1 MEMHQVRYFLATVSE
16 LNFTKAAEKCNVT
29 QPSLTRAIKQ
39 LEDEL
44 GGDLFRR
51 ERPQAQ
57 LTELGQRMHPLLKQC
72 YESALGARSLAAAI
86 QSGEVGALK
95 LALSRTINLE
105 LLTPHLTELI
115 RLFNRLEVKLLRG
128 TAPQV
133 VEFLKAGD
141 AELAVAGDIGEE
153 WERLDRWPLF
163 TEEFGLIFNA
173 RHRLAAHPMIEIED
187 LRQERWL
194 RRAYCE
200 QAEQTAALIRGHHLD
215 VDQRP
220 RAHIRARPHHFA
232 GGRPGRRVR
241 SAHRAASRDLEAR
254 ARQRRRIASHR
265 LSLRRRR
272 PPAHADG
279 IGHPEDAARGGLVAL
294 HGLIAA
300 GERRFGAALERIPI
314 GSNWDALQIPWFC
327 ACPYR
332 KTGSH
337 FSGTCA
343 SS

>member
-1 MEMHQVRYFLATVSE
+1 MEMHQVRYFLATASE

-57 LTELGQRMHPLLKQC
+57 LTELGQRMYPLLKQC
-72 YESALGARSLAAAI
+72 YESALGARSLAGAI
-86 QSGEVGALK
+86 KSGEVGALK

-105 LLTPHLTELI
+105 LLTSHLTELS
-115 RLFNRLEVKLLRG
+115 RVFNRLELKLLRG

-133 VEFLKAGD
+133 VEFLKTGE
-141 AELAVAGDIGEE
+141 AELAVAGDVGEG

-173 RHRLAAHPMIEIED
+173 KHRLAAHSTIEVAD

-200 QAEQTAALIRGHHLD
+200 QAIETAALIRGHNLD
-215 VDQRP
+215 VDQGHELTSERDLITLLEADLGVAFVP
-220 RAHIRARPHHFA
+220 RTAPRSKTLKQAPVNGVELRRTVYLYGVA
-232 GGRPGRRVR
+232 GRQRTPVG
-241 SAHRAASRDLEAR
+241 SAILKLLRAADWSR
-254 ARQRRRIASHR
+254 
-265 LSLRRRR
+265 
-272 PPAHADG
+272 
-279 IGHPEDAARGGLVAL
+279 
-294 HGLIAA
+294 
-300 GERRFGAALERIPI
+300 
-314 GSNWDALQIPWFC
+314 
-327 ACPYR
+327 Y
-332 KTGSH
+332 TG
-337 FSGTCA
+337 
-343 SS
+343 